1 MAIELAF
8 HGAAGTVTGSCMELT
23 IGERRILID
32 CGMFQGSR
40 TLEALNHEQLP
51 FDPAGLDAIVL
62 THAHLDHSGRL
73 PLVTRLG
80 STAEIWC
87 TPATSKLI
95 DPLLQDAARLQ
106 EADVHRRNKRPD
118 RAGLPPF
125 KRLYDANDVKHTVR
139 QTRPLEIGTWAV
151 PVPGV
156 LIRFWDACHILGSAS
171 VEIRA
176 DGQRL
181 LFSGD
186 IGDRAADNPFH
197 GDDGE
202 PFDHVVCE
210 STYGDRDRAAVPV
223 ADRRAALAAIVTA
236 AMARGGNLLIPAFA
250 LERTQVILA
259 DLVALFATGG
269 LAPCPIYVDSPLA
282 ERMTRTYR
290 ASGGVDIDGT
300 PSPFDDANVHFT
312 QSTAQSRGLS
322 GLSGAIIIAGSGMCT
337 GGRIREHLAR
347 NISRPDSTILF
358 VGYQVPGTLG
368 SVIRG
373 GAATVRISGNDFDVL
388 AHVERLDAYSAHADR
403 AGLLRWI
410 SACAPVRGGLF
421 LTHGEAPALD
431 RLALDASTIAGV
443 SHIIIPALDERFA
456 LAPGAPPRRIAA
468 PRKDA
473 PELVAPLDWRNRYAA
488 FTSSLERRL
497 RQLPT
502 NSAREQALLAADE
515 ALRRAL
521 EARSVRHAPTP
532 QRTKTANA
540 DIVEAEAS

>member
-1 MAIELAF
+1 MSIELAF

-23 IGERRILID
+23 IGKRRILID

-40 TLEALNHEQLP
+40 TLEALNHQPLP
-51 FDPAGLDAIVL
+51 FDPAALDAIIL

-87 TPATSKLI
+87 TSATAKLI

-106 EADVHRRNKRPD
+106 EADVRRRNKRPD

-125 KRLYDANDVKHTVR
+125 RRLYSANDVKHAVR
-139 QTRPLEIGTWAV
+139 RTRPLDPGTWAV
-151 PVPGV
+151 ALPGV
-156 LIRFWDACHILGSAS
+156 LIRFWDAFHILGSVS

-176 DGQRL
+176 EGQRL

-186 IGDRAADNPFH
+186 IGDRAAGNPFH
-197 GDDGE
+197 GDDAE

-210 STYGDRDRAAVPV
+210 STYGDRDRVAVSV
-223 ADRRAALAAIVTA
+223 AERRNALATVVKA

-259 DLVALFATGG
+259 DLVALFASGE
-269 LAPCPIYVDSPLA
+269 LAPYPVFVDSPLA
-282 ERMTRTYR
+282 ERVTRAYR
-290 ASGGVDIDGT
+290 SYGGVDIDGN
-300 PSPFDDANVHFT
+300 PSPFDDSNVHFT
-312 QSTAQSRGLS
+312 QTTTQSRGLN

-347 NISRPDSTILF
+347 NVSRPESTILF

-373 GAATVRISGNDFDVL
+373 GARSVRISGNDFTVL
-388 AHVERLDAYSAHADR
+388 AQVERLDAYSAHADR
-403 AGLLRWI
+403 AGLLHWI

-421 LTHGEAPALD
+421 LNHGEQAALD
-431 RLALDASTIAGV
+431 RLALDATAIAGV
-443 SHIIIPALDERFA
+443 PQATIPALGERFA
-456 LAPGAPPRRIAA
+456 LEPGAPPRRIAG
-468 PRKDA
+468 PRPDA
-473 PELVAPLDWRNRYAA
+473 AELVAPQDWRNHYAA
-488 FTSSLERRL
+488 LTSSLDRRL
-497 RQLPT
+497 RALPS

-515 ALRRAL
+515 ALRRAFPG
-521 EARSVRHAPTP
+521 RSAAALPTSP
-532 QRTKTANA
+532 AQ
-540 DIVEAEAS
+540 EASADQRLVDVP